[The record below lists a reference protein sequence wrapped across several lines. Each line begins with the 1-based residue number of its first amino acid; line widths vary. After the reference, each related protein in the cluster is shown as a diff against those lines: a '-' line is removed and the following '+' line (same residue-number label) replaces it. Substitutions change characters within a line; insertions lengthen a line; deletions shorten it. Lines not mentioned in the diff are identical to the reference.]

1 LRVSCSVV
9 GQYQLL
15 PSNKEGDDDEENQT
29 MSKQELL
36 EKQRNNQGLQVIS
49 APGLEKRTF

>member
-1 LRVSCSVV
+1 MV

-15 PSNKEGDDDEENQT
+15 PSNKEEDDEEENQM

-36 EKQRNNQGLQVIS
+36 EKQRHNQGLQVIS